1 MDSKVF
7 DPLQDENVVFSAPS
21 IRAQYHVQCSAFNQ
35 NKGETSV
42 GLSHSAC
49 FDRVSSCHED
59 EKNAVVRVAYPAR
72 AHPPLECGRRLRES
86 TGRLYTRRIEASAAV
101 SADSTMPL
109 PRPFAVT
116 AIPLSITLLMSRHCL
131 A

>member
-1 MDSKVF
+1 VKVDSKVF

-72 AHPPLECGRRLRES
+72 AHPPLECGRTGGVEAILHCTLRLPDE
-86 TGRLYTRRIEASAAV
+86 RRGDRFLAAEV
-101 SADSTMPL
+101 APL
-109 PRPFAVT
+109 
-116 AIPLSITLLMSRHCL
+116 CL
-131 A
+131 AA